1 MDSISLETRLKIG
14 LFVSGIF
21 SGFFLFKAISISS
34 RSFVV
39 DTSSKALKKKDREQR
54 PSLSSNADSLSETF
68 WNHDGNQNLG
78 FSASNTLT
86 SGVGLSQANSAN
98 RHARPRAAG
107 SGSRRPVITPES
119 LLIPDV
125 PIMAVSENS
134 FPSNDVEVWAIN
146 ESENL
151 LNLIMSI
158 AEEQTLAGTLFIHF

>member
-39 DTSSKALKKKDREQR
+39 DTSSKSLKKKDREQG
-54 PSLSSNADSLSETF
+54 PSLSSNTDSLSETF

-78 FSASNTLT
+78 FPASNTLA

-107 SGSRRPVITPES
+107 SGSRRPIITP
-119 LLIPDV
+119 DV
-125 PIMAVSENS
+125 SIMTVSENS
-134 FPSNDVEVWAIN
+134 IASNDVEVWAIN

-158 AEEQTLAGTLFIHF
+158 AEEQTLAGTLFILF